1 MGLFDIDLINKYN
14 RSGPRYTSYP
24 TANNFSE
31 LSLEDYKQQSVLSNR
46 RRTSISLYCH
56 IPFCDTVC
64 YYCGCNKV
72 VTKDKSR
79 AEPYIDALF
88 KEIEIQ
94 SSLFDKERLV
104 EQMHFGGGTPT
115 FLSGEQIIRL
125 SNKLQ
130 QSFNFSPSGEYS
142 IEIDPRGID
151 EDLIESLVMA
161 RFNRIS
167 LGVQDFDLEVQKAI
181 NRVQSFEQTKKVIDL
196 SRKSGFKSISID
208 LIYGLPRQSKET
220 FKRTLER
227 VQELRPERISLFNY
241 AHLPEL
247 FKPQRRIDIE
257 ELPSPSE
264 KLNIFQYSLE
274 YLIGLGYVYIGMDH
288 FALPED
294 PLAIAQSKGNLYRNF
309 QGYSTHS
316 ECDVIGLGLSSIGQV
331 ADSFSQ
337 NEKNLEK
344 YYKAIESGQ
353 LPIVKGLIIDQDD
366 KIRRE
371 LIMELICHFEVSISS
386 LEERYSINFKNYFA
400 DSLEKLAE
408 MQNDGLVELKD
419 DSIKVMDKGKLL
431 VRNICMLFDSYLEA
445 SDASF
450 SKTI

>member
-1 MGLFDIDLINKYN
+1 MRLFDIDLINKYN

-31 LSLEDYKQQSVLSNR
+31 LSLEEYKRQSVMSNQ
-46 RRTSISLYCH
+46 RRTTISLYCH

-79 AEPYIDALF
+79 AEPYIEALF
-88 KEIEIQ
+88 KEIDMQ
-94 SSLFDKERLV
+94 SSLFDKDRLV

-115 FLSGEQIIRL
+115 FLSGEQIIRI

-130 QSFNFSPSGEYS
+130 QTFNFSAEGEYS

-151 EDLIESLVMA
+151 ESLIESLAIA

-181 NRVQSFEQTKKVIDL
+181 NRVQSFEQTKAVIGM
-196 SRKSGFKSISID
+196 SRENGFKSISID
-208 LIYGLPRQSKET
+208 LIYGLPRQSKDT
-220 FKRTLER
+220 FKETLES
-227 VQELRPERISLFNY
+227 VKELLPDRISLFNY
-241 AHLPEL
+241 AHLPQL

-264 KLNIFQYSLE
+264 KLDIFQYSLE
-274 YLIGLGYVYIGMDH
+274 YLIEIGYTYIGMDH
-288 FALPED
+288 FALPDD

-316 ECDVIGLGLSSIGQV
+316 ECDIIGLGLSSIGQV

-337 NEKNLEK
+337 NEKSLEK
-344 YYKAIESGQ
+344 YYQALESGQ
-353 LPIVKGLIIDQDD
+353 LPIVKGLIINQDD
-366 KIRRE
+366 KIRRD
-371 LIMELICHFEVSISS
+371 LIMELICHFEVNISS
-386 LEERYSINFKNYFA
+386 LEKRYSIKFANYFA
-400 DSLEKLAE
+400 SSLEKLSE
-408 MQNDGLVELKD
+408 MQNDGLVEMKNDTLK
-419 DSIKVMDKGKLL
+419 VLDKGRIL
-431 VRNICMLFDSYLEA
+431 VRNICMIFDNYLES
-445 SDASF
+445 SDAKF

>member
-1 MGLFDIDLINKYN
+1 MGLFDVDLINKYN

-31 LSLEDYKQQSVLSNR
+31 LSLQDYQQQSVLSNQR
-46 RRTSISLYCH
+46 KTSISLYCH
-56 IPFCDTVC
+56 IPFCNTVC
-64 YYCGCNKV
+64 YYCGCNKF
-72 VTKDKSR
+72 VTKDKSM
-79 AEPYIDALF
+79 AEPYIEALF
-88 KEIEIQ
+88 KEVDMQ
-94 SSLFDKERLV
+94 SPLFDKGRLV

-130 QSFNFSPSGEYS
+130 QSFNFSTDGEYS

-151 EDLIESLVMA
+151 KSLIESLAIA

-181 NRVQSFEQTKKVIDL
+181 NRVQSFEQTKAVIGL
-196 SRKSGFKSISID
+196 SRENGFKSISID
-208 LIYGLPRQSKET
+208 LIYGLPRQSEDT

-247 FKPQRRIDIE
+247 FKPQRRINIE

-264 KLNIFQYSLE
+264 KLDIFQHSLE

-288 FALPED
+288 FALPND
-294 PLAIAQSKGNLYRNF
+294 PLAIAQSEGNLYRNF

-316 ECDVIGLGLSSIGQV
+316 ECDIIGLGLSSIGQV

-344 YYKAIESGQ
+344 YYQALESGQ
-353 LPIVKGLIIDQDD
+353 LPIVKGLIINQDD

-386 LEERYSINFKNYFA
+386 LEQRYSINFKNYFA
-400 DSLEKLAE
+400 NSLEKLDE
-408 MQNDGLVELKD
+408 MQNDGLVVLTN

-431 VRNICMLFDSYLEA
+431 VRNICMIFDNYLK
-445 SDASF
+445 SGSTSF

>member
-1 MGLFDIDLINKYN
+1 MRLFDIDLINKYN

-31 LSLEDYKQQSVLSNR
+31 LSLEEYKRQSVMSNQ
-46 RRTSISLYCH
+46 RRTTISLYCH

-79 AEPYIDALF
+79 AEPYIEALF
-88 KEIEIQ
+88 KEIDMQ
-94 SSLFDKERLV
+94 SSLFDKDRLV

-115 FLSGEQIIRL
+115 FLSGEQIIRI

-130 QSFNFSPSGEYS
+130 QTFNFSAEGEYS

-151 EDLIESLVMA
+151 ESLIESLAIA

-181 NRVQSFEQTKKVIDL
+181 NRVQSFEQTKAVIGM
-196 SRKSGFKSISID
+196 SRENGFKSISID
-208 LIYGLPRQSKET
+208 LIYGLPRQSKDT
-220 FKRTLER
+220 FKETLKS
-227 VQELRPERISLFNY
+227 VKELLPDRISLFNY
-241 AHLPEL
+241 AHLPQL

-264 KLNIFQYSLE
+264 KLDIFQHSLE
-274 YLIGLGYVYIGMDH
+274 YLIEIGYTYIGMDH
-288 FALPED
+288 FALPDD

-316 ECDVIGLGLSSIGQV
+316 ECDIIGLGLSSIGQV

-337 NEKNLEK
+337 NEKNLDK
-344 YYKAIESGQ
+344 YYQAIESGQ
-353 LPIVKGLIIDQDD
+353 LPIVKGLIINQDD
-366 KIRRE
+366 KIRRD
-371 LIMELICHFEVSISS
+371 LIMELICHFEVNISS
-386 LEERYSINFKNYFA
+386 LEKRYSIKFANYFA
-400 DSLEKLAE
+400 SSLEKLSE
-408 MQNDGLVELKD
+408 MQNDGLVEMKNDTLK
-419 DSIKVMDKGKLL
+419 VLDKGRIL
-431 VRNICMLFDSYLEA
+431 VRNICMIFDNYLES
-445 SDASF
+445 SDAKF

>member
-1 MGLFDIDLINKYN
+1 MGLFDVDLINKYN

-31 LSLEDYKQQSVLSNR
+31 LSIQDYQQQSILSNQR
-46 RRTSISLYCH
+46 KTSISLYCH
-56 IPFCDTVC
+56 IPFCNTVC
-64 YYCGCNKV
+64 YYCGCNKF
-72 VTKDKSR
+72 VTKDKSM
-79 AEPYIDALF
+79 AEPYIEALF
-88 KEIEIQ
+88 KEVDMQ
-94 SSLFDKERLV
+94 SPLFDKGRLV

-130 QSFNFSPSGEYS
+130 QSFNFSTDGEYS

-151 EDLIESLVMA
+151 KSLIESLAIA

-181 NRVQSFEQTKKVIDL
+181 NRVQSFEQTKAVIGM
-196 SRKSGFKSISID
+196 SRENGFKSISID
-208 LIYGLPRQSKET
+208 LIYGLPRQSEDT

-247 FKPQRRIDIE
+247 FKPQRRINIE

-264 KLNIFQYSLE
+264 KLDIFQHSLE

-288 FALPED
+288 FALPND
-294 PLAIAQSKGNLYRNF
+294 PLAIAQSEGNLYRNF

-316 ECDVIGLGLSSIGQV
+316 ECDIIGLGLSSIGQV

-344 YYKAIESGQ
+344 YYQALESGQ
-353 LPIVKGLIIDQDD
+353 LPIVKGLIINQDD

-386 LEERYSINFKNYFA
+386 LEQRYSINFKNYFA
-400 DSLEKLAE
+400 NSLEKLDE
-408 MQNDGLVELKD
+408 MQNDGLVVLTN

-431 VRNICMLFDSYLEA
+431 VRNICMIFDNYLK
-445 SDASF
+445 SGSTSF

>member
-79 AEPYIDALF
+79 AEPYIEALF
-88 KEIEIQ
+88 KEIDMQ
-94 SSLFDKERLV
+94 SSLFDKDRLV

-115 FLSGEQIIRL
+115 FLSGEQIIRI

-130 QSFNFSPSGEYS
+130 QKFNFSAEGEYS

-151 EDLIESLVMA
+151 ESLIESLTIA
-161 RFNRIS
+161 KFNRIS
-167 LGVQDFDLEVQKAI
+167 LGVQDFDLEVQKAV
-181 NRVQSFEQTKKVIDL
+181 NRVQSFKQTKAVVEL
-196 SRKSGFKSISID
+196 SRKNGFKSISID
-208 LIYGLPRQSKET
+208 LIYGLPRQSKDT

-227 VQELRPERISLFNY
+227 VKELRPDRISLFNY

-247 FKPQRRIDIE
+247 FKPQRRIVAE

-264 KLNIFQYSLE
+264 KLNIFHYSLE
-274 YLIGLGYVYIGMDH
+274 YLTGLGYIYIGMDH

-294 PLAIAQSKGNLYRNF
+294 PLAIAQSDGNLYRNF

-316 ECDVIGLGLSSIGQV
+316 ECDIVGLGLSSIGQV

-337 NEKNLEK
+337 NEKSLEK
-344 YYKAIESGQ
+344 YYQALESGQ
-353 LPIVKGLIIDQDD
+353 LPINKGLIINQDD
-366 KIRRE
+366 KIRRA
-371 LIMELICHFEVSISS
+371 LIMELICHFEVNISR
-386 LEERYSINFKNYFA
+386 LEERYSIKFMNYFA
-400 DSLEKLAE
+400 DSLEKLVE
-408 MQNDGLVELKD
+408 MQNDGLVELKSN
-419 DSIKVMDKGKLL
+419 SIKVMDRGKLL
-431 VRNICMLFDSYLEA
+431 VRNICMLFDSYLEL
-445 SDASF
+445 SDTSF

>member
-1 MGLFDIDLINKYN
+1 MRLFDIDLINKYN

-31 LSLEDYKQQSVLSNR
+31 LSLEEYKRQSVMSNQ
-46 RRTSISLYCH
+46 RRTTISLYCH

-79 AEPYIDALF
+79 AEPYIEALF
-88 KEIEIQ
+88 KEIDMQ
-94 SSLFDKERLV
+94 SSLFDKDRLV

-115 FLSGEQIIRL
+115 FLSGEQIIRI

-130 QSFNFSPSGEYS
+130 QTFNFSAEGEYS

-151 EDLIESLVMA
+151 ESLIESLAIA

-181 NRVQSFEQTKKVIDL
+181 NRVQSFEQTKAVIGM
-196 SRKSGFKSISID
+196 SRENGFKSISID
-208 LIYGLPRQSKET
+208 LIYGLPRQSKDT
-220 FKRTLER
+220 FKVTLES
-227 VQELRPERISLFNY
+227 VKELLPDRISLFNY
-241 AHLPEL
+241 AHLPQL

-264 KLNIFQYSLE
+264 KLDIFQYSLE
-274 YLIGLGYVYIGMDH
+274 YLIEIGYTYIGMDH

-316 ECDVIGLGLSSIGQV
+316 ECDIVGLGLSSIGQV

-337 NEKNLEK
+337 NEKSLDK
-344 YYKAIESGQ
+344 YYKVLESGQ
-353 LPIVKGLIIDQDD
+353 LPIVKGLIINQDD

-371 LIMELICHFEVSISS
+371 LIMELICHFEINISS
-386 LEERYSINFKNYFA
+386 LEKRYSIKFANYFA
-400 DSLEKLAE
+400 SSLEKLSE
-408 MQNDGLVELKD
+408 MQNDGLIEMKNDSLK
-419 DSIKVMDKGKLL
+419 VLDKGRIL
-431 VRNICMLFDSYLEA
+431 VRNICMIFDNYLES
-445 SDASF
+445 SDAKF

>member
-1 MGLFDIDLINKYN
+1 MGLFDVDLINKYN

-31 LSLEDYKQQSVLSNR
+31 LSLQDYQQQSVLSNQR
-46 RRTSISLYCH
+46 KTSISLYCH
-56 IPFCDTVC
+56 IPFCNTVC
-64 YYCGCNKV
+64 YYCGCNKF
-72 VTKDKSR
+72 VTKDKSM
-79 AEPYIDALF
+79 AEPYIEALF
-88 KEIEIQ
+88 KEVDMQ
-94 SSLFDKERLV
+94 SPLFDKGRLV

-130 QSFNFSPSGEYS
+130 QSFNFSTDGEYS

-151 EDLIESLVMA
+151 ESLIESLAIA

-181 NRVQSFEQTKKVIDL
+181 NRVQSFEQTKAVIGM
-196 SRKSGFKSISID
+196 SRENGFKSISID
-208 LIYGLPRQSKET
+208 LIYGLPRQSEDT
-220 FKRTLER
+220 FARTLER

-247 FKPQRRIDIE
+247 FKPQRRINIE

-264 KLNIFQYSLE
+264 KLDIFQHSLE

-288 FALPED
+288 FALPND
-294 PLAIAQSKGNLYRNF
+294 PLAIAQSEGNLYRNF

-316 ECDVIGLGLSSIGQV
+316 ECDIIGLGLSSIGQV

-344 YYKAIESGQ
+344 YYQALESGQ
-353 LPIVKGLIIDQDD
+353 LPIVKGLIINQDD

-386 LEERYSINFKNYFA
+386 LEQRYSINFKNYFA
-400 DSLEKLAE
+400 NSLEKLDE
-408 MQNDGLVELKD
+408 MQNDGLVVLTN

-431 VRNICMLFDSYLEA
+431 VRNICMIFDNYLK
-445 SDASF
+445 SGSTSF

>member
-1 MGLFDIDLINKYN
+1 MGLFDVDLINKYN

-31 LSLEDYKQQSVLSNR
+31 LSLQDYQQQSALSNQR
-46 RRTSISLYCH
+46 KTSISLYCH
-56 IPFCDTVC
+56 IPFCNTVC
-64 YYCGCNKV
+64 YYCGCNKF
-72 VTKDKSR
+72 VTKDKSM
-79 AEPYIDALF
+79 AEPYIEALF
-88 KEIEIQ
+88 KEVDMQ
-94 SSLFDKERLV
+94 SPLFDKGRLV

-130 QSFNFSPSGEYS
+130 QSFNFSTDGEYS

-151 EDLIESLVMA
+151 KSLIESLAIA

-181 NRVQSFEQTKKVIDL
+181 NRVQSFEQTKAVIGM
-196 SRKSGFKSISID
+196 SRENGFKSISID
-208 LIYGLPRQSKET
+208 LIYGLPRQSEDT
-220 FKRTLER
+220 FARTLER

-247 FKPQRRIDIE
+247 FKPQRRINIE

-264 KLNIFQYSLE
+264 KLDIFQHSLE

-288 FALPED
+288 FALPND
-294 PLAIAQSKGNLYRNF
+294 PLAIAQSEGNLYRNF

-316 ECDVIGLGLSSIGQV
+316 ECDIIGLGLSSIGQV

-344 YYKAIESGQ
+344 YYQALESGQ
-353 LPIVKGLIIDQDD
+353 LPIVKGLIINQDD

-386 LEERYSINFKNYFA
+386 LEQRYSINFKNYFA
-400 DSLEKLAE
+400 NSLEKLDE
-408 MQNDGLVELKD
+408 MQNDGLVVLTN

-431 VRNICMLFDSYLEA
+431 VRNICMIFDNYLK
-445 SDASF
+445 SSSTSF

>member
-31 LSLEDYKQQSVLSNR
+31 LSLEDYKRQSVLSNQR
-46 RRTSISLYCH
+46 KTSISLYCH
-56 IPFCDTVC
+56 IPFCNTVC

-79 AEPYIDALF
+79 AEPYIEALF
-88 KEIEIQ
+88 KEIDMQ
-94 SSLFDKERLV
+94 SSLFDKDRLV

-130 QSFNFSPSGEYS
+130 QSFNFSTDGEYS

-151 EDLIESLVMA
+151 ESLIESLA
-161 RFNRIS
+161 IAKFNRIS
-167 LGVQDFDLEVQKAI
+167 LGVQDFDQEVQNAV
-181 NRVQSFEQTKKVIDL
+181 NRVQSFEQTKAVIGM
-196 SRKSGFKSISID
+196 SRENGFKSISID
-208 LIYGLPRQSKET
+208 LIYGLPRQSKDT
-220 FKRTLER
+220 FKVTLES
-227 VQELRPERISLFNY
+227 VKELLPDRISLFNY
-241 AHLPEL
+241 AHLPQL

-264 KLNIFQYSLE
+264 KLDIFHYSLE
-274 YLIGLGYVYIGMDH
+274 YLIEIGYTYIGMDH

-316 ECDVIGLGLSSIGQV
+316 ECDIVGLGLSSIGQV

-337 NEKNLEK
+337 NEKSLDK
-344 YYKAIESGQ
+344 YYKVLESGQ
-353 LPIVKGLIIDQDD
+353 LPIVKGLIINQDD

-371 LIMELICHFEVSISS
+371 LIMELICHFEVNISS
-386 LEERYSINFKNYFA
+386 LEKRYSIKFANYFA
-400 DSLEKLAE
+400 SSLEKLSE
-408 MQNDGLVELKD
+408 MQNDGLIEMKNDSLK
-419 DSIKVMDKGKLL
+419 VLDKGRIL
-431 VRNICMLFDSYLEA
+431 VRNICMIFDNYLES
-445 SDASF
+445 SDAKF

>member
-1 MGLFDIDLINKYN
+1 MGLFDVDLINKYN

-31 LSLEDYKQQSVLSNR
+31 LSIQDYQQQSILSNQR
-46 RRTSISLYCH
+46 KTSISLYCH
-56 IPFCDTVC
+56 IPFCNTVC
-64 YYCGCNKV
+64 YYCGCNKF
-72 VTKDKSR
+72 VTKDKSM
-79 AEPYIDALF
+79 AEPYIEALF
-88 KEIEIQ
+88 KEVDMQ
-94 SSLFDKERLV
+94 SPLFDKGRLV

-130 QSFNFSPSGEYS
+130 QSFNFSTDGEYS

-151 EDLIESLVMA
+151 ESLIESLAIA

-181 NRVQSFEQTKKVIDL
+181 NRVQSFEQTKAVIGM
-196 SRKSGFKSISID
+196 SRENGFKSISID

-227 VQELRPERISLFNY
+227 VQDLRPERISLFNY

-247 FKPQRRIDIE
+247 FKPQRRINIE

-264 KLNIFQYSLE
+264 KLDIFQHSLE

-288 FALPED
+288 FALPDD
-294 PLAIAQSKGNLYRNF
+294 PLAIAQSEGNLYRNF

-316 ECDVIGLGLSSIGQV
+316 ECDIIGLGLSSIGQV

-344 YYKAIESGQ
+344 YYQALKSGQ
-353 LPIVKGLIIDQDD
+353 LPIVKGLIINQDD

-386 LEERYSINFKNYFA
+386 LEQRYSINFKNYFA
-400 DSLEKLAE
+400 NSLEKLAE
-408 MQNDGLVELKD
+408 MQNDGLVVLTN

-431 VRNICMLFDSYLEA
+431 VRNICMIFDNYLK
-445 SDASF
+445 SSSTSF

>member
-1 MGLFDIDLINKYN
+1 MRLFDIDLINKYN

-31 LSLEDYKQQSVLSNR
+31 LSLQDYQQQSVLSNQR
-46 RRTSISLYCH
+46 KTSISLYCH
-56 IPFCDTVC
+56 IPFCNTVC
-64 YYCGCNKV
+64 YYCGCNKF
-72 VTKDKSR
+72 VTKDKSM
-79 AEPYIDALF
+79 AEPYIEALF
-88 KEIEIQ
+88 KEVDMQ
-94 SSLFDKERLV
+94 SPLFDKGRLV

-130 QSFNFSPSGEYS
+130 QSFNFSTDGEYS

-151 EDLIESLVMA
+151 KSLIESLAIA

-181 NRVQSFEQTKKVIDL
+181 NRVQSFEQTKAVIGM
-196 SRKSGFKSISID
+196 SRENGFKSISID
-208 LIYGLPRQSKET
+208 LIYGLPRQSEDT

-247 FKPQRRIDIE
+247 FKPQRRINIE

-264 KLNIFQYSLE
+264 KLDIFQHSLE

-288 FALPED
+288 FALPND
-294 PLAIAQSKGNLYRNF
+294 PLAIAQSEGNLYRNF

-316 ECDVIGLGLSSIGQV
+316 ECDIIGLGLSSIGQV

-344 YYKAIESGQ
+344 YYQALESGQ
-353 LPIVKGLIIDQDD
+353 LPIVKGLIINQDD

-386 LEERYSINFKNYFA
+386 LEQRYSINFKNYFA
-400 DSLEKLAE
+400 NSLEKLDE
-408 MQNDGLVELKD
+408 MQNDGLVVLTN

-431 VRNICMLFDSYLEA
+431 VRNICMIFDNYLK
-445 SDASF
+445 SSSTSF

>member
-1 MGLFDIDLINKYN
+1 MGLFDVDLINKYN

-31 LSLEDYKQQSVLSNR
+31 LSLQDYQQQSVLSNQR
-46 RRTSISLYCH
+46 KTSISLYCH
-56 IPFCDTVC
+56 IPFCNTVC
-64 YYCGCNKV
+64 YYCGCNKF
-72 VTKDKSR
+72 VTKDKSM
-79 AEPYIDALF
+79 AEPYIEALF
-88 KEIEIQ
+88 KEVDMQ
-94 SSLFDKERLV
+94 SPLFDKGRLV

-130 QSFNFSPSGEYS
+130 QSFNFSTDGEYS

-151 EDLIESLVMA
+151 KSLIESLAIA

-181 NRVQSFEQTKKVIDL
+181 NRVQSFEQTKAVIGM
-196 SRKSGFKSISID
+196 SRENGFKSISID
-208 LIYGLPRQSKET
+208 LIYGLPRQSEDT

-247 FKPQRRIDIE
+247 FKPQRRINIE

-264 KLNIFQYSLE
+264 KLDIFQHSLE

-288 FALPED
+288 FALPND
-294 PLAIAQSKGNLYRNF
+294 PLAIAQSEGNLYRNF

-316 ECDVIGLGLSSIGQV
+316 ECDIIGLGLSSIGQV

-344 YYKAIESGQ
+344 YYQALESGQ
-353 LPIVKGLIIDQDD
+353 LPIVKGLIINQDD

-386 LEERYSINFKNYFA
+386 LEQRYSINFKNYFA
-400 DSLEKLAE
+400 NSLEKLDE
-408 MQNDGLVELKD
+408 MQNDGLVVLTN

-431 VRNICMLFDSYLEA
+431 VRNICMIFDNYLK
-445 SDASF
+445 SGSTSF

>member
-1 MGLFDIDLINKYN
+1 MGLFDVDLINKYN

-31 LSLEDYKQQSVLSNR
+31 LSLQDYQQQSALSNQR
-46 RRTSISLYCH
+46 KTSISLYCH
-56 IPFCDTVC
+56 IPFCNTVC
-64 YYCGCNKV
+64 YYCGCNKF
-72 VTKDKSR
+72 VTKDKSM
-79 AEPYIDALF
+79 AEPYIEALF
-88 KEIEIQ
+88 KEVDMQ
-94 SSLFDKERLV
+94 SPLFDKGRLV

-130 QSFNFSPSGEYS
+130 QSFNFSTDGEYS

-151 EDLIESLVMA
+151 ESLIESLAIA

-181 NRVQSFEQTKKVIDL
+181 NRVQSFEQTKAVIGL
-196 SRKSGFKSISID
+196 SRENGFKSISID
-208 LIYGLPRQSKET
+208 LIYGLPRQSEDT

-247 FKPQRRIDIE
+247 FKPQRRINIE

-264 KLNIFQYSLE
+264 KLDIFQHSLE

-288 FALPED
+288 FALPND
-294 PLAIAQSKGNLYRNF
+294 PLAIAQSEGNLYRNF

-316 ECDVIGLGLSSIGQV
+316 ECDIIGLGLSSIGQV

-344 YYKAIESGQ
+344 YYQALESGQ
-353 LPIVKGLIIDQDD
+353 LPIVKGLIINQDD

-386 LEERYSINFKNYFA
+386 LEQRYSINFKNYFA
-400 DSLEKLAE
+400 NSLEKLDE
-408 MQNDGLVELKD
+408 MQNDGLVVLTN

-431 VRNICMLFDSYLEA
+431 VRNICMIFDNYLK
-445 SDASF
+445 SGSSSF

>member
-1 MGLFDIDLINKYN
+1 MGLFDVDLINKYN

-31 LSLEDYKQQSVLSNR
+31 LSLQDYQQQSVLSNQR
-46 RRTSISLYCH
+46 KTSISLYCH
-56 IPFCDTVC
+56 IPFCNTVC
-64 YYCGCNKV
+64 YYCGCNKF
-72 VTKDKSR
+72 VTKDKSM
-79 AEPYIDALF
+79 AEPYIEALF
-88 KEIEIQ
+88 KEVDMQ
-94 SSLFDKERLV
+94 SPLFDKGRLV

-130 QSFNFSPSGEYS
+130 QSFNFSTDGEYS

-151 EDLIESLVMA
+151 KSLIESLAIA

-181 NRVQSFEQTKKVIDL
+181 NRVQSFEQTKAVIGM
-196 SRKSGFKSISID
+196 SRENGFKSISID

-227 VQELRPERISLFNY
+227 VQDLRPERISLFNY

-247 FKPQRRIDIE
+247 FKPQRRINIE

-264 KLNIFQYSLE
+264 KLDIFLHSLE

-288 FALPED
+288 FALPND
-294 PLAIAQSKGNLYRNF
+294 PLAIAQSEGNLYRNF

-316 ECDVIGLGLSSIGQV
+316 DCDIIGLGLSSIGQV

-344 YYKAIESGQ
+344 YYQALESGQ
-353 LPIVKGLIIDQDD
+353 LPIVKGLIINQDD

-386 LEERYSINFKNYFA
+386 LEQRYSINFKNYFA
-400 DSLEKLAE
+400 NSLEKLDE
-408 MQNDGLVELKD
+408 MQNDGLVVLTN

-431 VRNICMLFDSYLEA
+431 VRNICMIFDNYLK
-445 SDASF
+445 SSSTSF